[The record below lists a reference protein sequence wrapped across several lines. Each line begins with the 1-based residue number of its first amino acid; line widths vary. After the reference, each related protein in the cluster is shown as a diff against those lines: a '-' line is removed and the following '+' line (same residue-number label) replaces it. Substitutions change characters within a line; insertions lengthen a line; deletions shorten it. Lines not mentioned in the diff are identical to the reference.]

1 MLRKLPS
8 ALTAAVLLLN
18 AAASLPTFGQ
28 TLRIAMTA
36 SDIPTTT
43 GIPNNGGEGFRFLG
57 FPAFDGLIDWNFTK
71 PDQIAGLTPGLAA
84 SWKIDEADH
93 TRWVFSL
100 RDGVKFHDD
109 SAVNADAV
117 IWNLDRIYD
126 EKSPQF
132 DAPASAIVR
141 SFINML
147 DHYQK
152 IDDRTVAIYTK
163 SPFSFFPY
171 MIPTMLM
178 VSPAQWEKTGRSWPE
193 FAKSPSGT
201 GPFRITK
208 VVPGQFIEMSRN
220 EGYWDTNRIPKL
232 AKLVLIPMP
241 EATTRLCFAVGAAGD
256 QRGRG
261 IVEGERR
268 QFDVGDGSAEPA

>member
-1 MLRKLPS
+1 MLRKRFPAITAIALLLATVATLPS
-8 ALTAAVLLLN
+8 Y
-18 AAASLPTFGQ
+18 GQ

-36 SDIPTTT
+36 SDIPTAT

-100 RDGVKFHDD
+100 RDGVKFHDG

-141 SFINML
+141 SFVNML
-147 DHYQK
+147 DRYQK
-152 IDDRTVAIYTK
+152 IDERTIAIYTK

-171 MIPTMLM
+171 MIPTMLI
-178 VSPAQWEKTGRSWPE
+178 VSPAQWEKAGRSWTELPRRRPE
-193 FAKSPSGT
+193 RDRSTSP
-201 GPFRITK
+201 K
-208 VVPGQFIEMSRN
+208 
-220 EGYWDTNRIPKL
+220 W
-232 AKLVLIPMP
+232 
-241 EATTRLCFAVGAAGD
+241 C
-256 QRGRG
+256 
-261 IVEGERR
+261 
-268 QFDVGDGSAEPA
+268 PASLSK